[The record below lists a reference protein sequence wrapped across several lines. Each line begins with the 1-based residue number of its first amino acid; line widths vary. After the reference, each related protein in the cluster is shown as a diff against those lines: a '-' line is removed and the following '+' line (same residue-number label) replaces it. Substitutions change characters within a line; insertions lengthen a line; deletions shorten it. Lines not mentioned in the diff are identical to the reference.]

1 MVNRFYISILL
12 ILFFLITGGVDA
24 GAKEPE
30 TSGVVYGKTQSPV
43 ETQDEWEEVYR
54 WVASD
59 VEVPDREEVLMLIRY
74 HYGNFDRLVELL
86 RYLDGGK
93 PYTYL
98 SQHIFPR
105 ICKRGMMR
113 EELLAAGVQVPVEAV
128 PTVSLEIGSMVPP
141 APVAQKKEREDASSR
156 RVILALKNNILY
168 DLALAPNV
176 EIELSMGKRWSLNTE
191 YKCPWWLNNQHNF
204 CYQLLSGGVEARCWL
219 GNRRKRN
226 RLTGH
231 FLGVYAEGGAYD
243 FQLKE
248 DKGYR
253 GRYYAASGLTYGYTH
268 QMASHLAIEFSLGV
282 GYLET
287 EYRKYT
293 SYQGDLV
300 WTNSGRYHFI
310 GPTKAKISLV
320 WLITAGR

>member
-1 MVNRFYISILL
+1 MVNRIYISILL
-12 ILFFLITGGVDA
+12 VLFFLTVGRVDA
-24 GAKEPE
+24 GAEEPE
-30 TSGVVYGKTQSPV
+30 RRGVVNGAVQYPLMR
-43 ETQDEWEEVYR
+43 QDGWEEVYR

-59 VEVPDREEVLMLIRY
+59 GQMPDRVEVLMLIER
-74 HYGNFDRLVELL
+74 HYGNFDRLVKLL

-93 PYTYL
+93 PYAYL
-98 SQHIFPR
+98 SQHVFPR
-105 ICKRGMMR
+105 ICRRGAVH
-113 EELLAAGVQVPVEAV
+113 EELLAARMQIPAEELPAIK
-128 PTVSLEIGSMVPP
+128 LEIGSIVP
-141 APVAQKKEREDASSR
+141 AVPVAERQEEPSSR

-168 DLALAPNV
+168 DLALAPNLEV
-176 EIELSMGKRWSLNTE
+176 EFSIGKRWSLNTE
-191 YKCPWWLNNQHNF
+191 YKCPWWLNQQHSF

-219 GNRRKRN
+219 GNRQKRS

-248 DKGYR
+248 ERGYR

-268 QMASHLAIEFSLGV
+268 QLAAHVALEFSLGV

-310 GPTKAKISLV
+310 GPTKAKVSLV
-320 WLITAGR
+320 WLITGGR